1 MCSGREIPKN
11 WTFSGR
17 NQEIPK
23 EMEKIALI
31 EEADCKLEAPTGCIQ
46 SFQLFSVT
54 QKRISRRKK
63 FKCVQHQF
71 RWKRNKIGKNYFA
84 KFETFSA
91 LRGIYKLGS
100 VKRLDEAFYNEMKKK
115 ENLFCKI
122 LFYRLQSKNIILW
135 KIQTL
140 QIWAAD
146 RLGSCFL
153 LIPASPDLNVAWILS
168 LIIFF
173 FVTRSFFFFAKANTR
188 CY

>member
-1 MCSGREIPKN
+1 MEFCWWYYGIKCWFYVGDLSMDD
-11 WTFSGR
+11 
-17 NQEIPK
+17 NQRW
-23 EMEKIALI
+23 ANN
-31 EEADCKLEAPTGCIQ
+31 
-46 SFQLFSVT
+46 SVFQYYLNT
-54 QKRISRRKK
+54 
-63 FKCVQHQF
+63 
-71 RWKRNKIGKNYFA
+71 WDW
-84 KFETFSA
+84 
-91 LRGIYKLGS
+91 
-100 VKRLDEAFYNEMKKK
+100 RLDEAFYNEMKKK

>member
-1 MCSGREIPKN
+1 MTDKIIRYSNIIWILEIEYYG
-11 WTFSGR
+11 WYCF
-17 NQEIPK
+17 
-23 EMEKIALI
+23 LI
-31 EEADCKLEAPTGCIQ
+31 DCKENQWGDYVE
-46 SFQLFSVT
+46 LF
-54 QKRISRRKK
+54 IL
-63 FKCVQHQF
+63 

-100 VKRLDEAFYNEMKKK
+100 VRRLDEAFYNEMKKK

-153 LIPASPDLNVAWILS
+153 LIPASPDLYVAWILS